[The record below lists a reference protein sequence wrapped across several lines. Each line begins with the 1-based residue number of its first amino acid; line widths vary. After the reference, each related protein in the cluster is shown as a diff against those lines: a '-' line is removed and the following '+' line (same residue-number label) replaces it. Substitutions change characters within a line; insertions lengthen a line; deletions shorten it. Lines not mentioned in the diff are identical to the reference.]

1 MSMTDPISDM
11 LTRIRNASK
20 AKHKSVDVP
29 ASGLKRELARIL
41 KEHLYIR
48 DYVELPDNKQG
59 IVRIYLKY
67 SREDKPIIHGLRRL
81 SRPGLRRYVSADEA
95 WRYAIGRQGI
105 MILSTSSGVLTNQ
118 EAVEKKVGGEALCA
132 VW

>member
-29 ASGLKRELARIL
+29 ASRLKREIARIL
-41 KEHLYIR
+41 KDHLYIR

-67 SREDKPIIHGLRRL
+67 SREDKPIIHGLRRI
-81 SRPGLRRYVSADEA
+81 SRPGLRRYISAGEA

-105 MILSTSSGVLTNQ
+105 MILSTSSGVITNQ
-118 EAVEKKVGGEALCA
+118 EAVEKKVGGEAVCA